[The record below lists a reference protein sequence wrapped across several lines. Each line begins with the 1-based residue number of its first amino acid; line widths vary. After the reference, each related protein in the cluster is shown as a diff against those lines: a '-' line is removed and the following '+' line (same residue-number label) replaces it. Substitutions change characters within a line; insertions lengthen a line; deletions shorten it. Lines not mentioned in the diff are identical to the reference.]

1 VVICLASCRALI
13 LKGALKNDDDA
24 VNLFG
29 GETVIV
35 DGFTTVVFPVVCRR

>member
-1 VVICLASCRALI
+1 MVICLASCRALI

-35 DGFTTVVFPVVCRR
+35 DDKLRAEVSLTFTL